1 MGTASPSGS
10 AVGPRGRDAQRF
22 FLCILRYTGGL
33 FCYARD
39 LYATAEVAQSD
50 IKGNPMG
57 SHKLH
62 KRFVINC
69 STVGSTQPLTPVNS
83 HIGRSQKLLS
93 SGSTLRIL
101 HRDLSMKP
109 HQSGIHLLHWNFV
122 IAIVKLWMV
131 VSGCSESLNSQARC
145 ASTLWSKFGFIF
157 FGWGGRGSECGTV
170 GRG

>member
-1 MGTASPSGS
+1 
-10 AVGPRGRDAQRF
+10 
-22 FLCILRYTGGL
+22 
-33 FCYARD
+33 
-39 LYATAEVAQSD
+39 
-50 IKGNPMG
+50 MG

-109 HQSGIHLLHWNFV
+109 HQSGIHSLHWNFV

-131 VSGCSESLNSQARC
+131 VSGCSESLNSQAMC
-145 ASTLWSKFGFIF
+145 APAQCCKFGWNS
-157 FGWGGRGSECGTV
+157 GDVGANPEGLVGARSGVRRKVWGGIAIPTREGFWQGASPD
-170 GRG
+170 